1 MSVQVKGT
9 ILVDLVKQVRVA
21 KDKNWGQYLTPE
33 DMALVNGEILTSAW
47 YPDAFFYRLSLAVYK
62 VIGGSSTEACFAYGQ
77 LTAHNMIEVYKNIL
91 VQGDPASTIERFVT
105 RRQSFFS
112 TEYQDAEKNHVEKG
126 VNRITLYSL
135 AEKKIRNTE
144 VEVVIVYSLLGIIHE
159 LAVIAGGKNVGSHLE
174 KKDDQYALTVQWK

>member
-1 MSVQVKGT
+1 MGVQVKGT

-62 VIGGSSTEACFAYGQ
+62 IIGGSSTDACFAYGQ
-77 LTAHNMIEVYKNIL
+77 LTAHNMVEVYKNIL
-91 VQGDPASTIERFVT
+91 VQGDPVATIERFVT

-112 TEYQDAEKNHVEKG
+112 TEYQDAEKTHLEKADS
-126 VNRITLYSL
+126 RIILH
-135 AEKKIRNTE
+135 AVMDKKIRKTE

-159 LAVIAGGKNVGSHLE
+159 LAGLAGGKNVRSHLE
-174 KKDDQYALTVQWK
+174 KKEDQYELAVQWK